1 MMTETAEQYYRIP
14 DWGVGYFRVGDNGQV
29 VIHPTKRPDC
39 QIGLR
44 TLVDKLVAEGHRTPL
59 HLHFPQM
66 VAYSVQKLVR
76 SFKRA
81 REEFNYDGEYT
92 PIYPIKV
99 NQQAQVVGAV
109 LEGGAGTGIGLE
121 AGSKAELAAV
131 LAMMPENGKIVCN
144 GYKDREY
151 VELACEA
158 ARIVPETILV
168 IEKYAELEILFDVL
182 ADIRPSRVPFIGI
195 RARLH
200 TRGTGKWEES
210 GGDFA
215 KFGLTAAEIL
225 AAGNAIRE
233 HGLLDQLYMLHV
245 HIGSQIT
252 HTVNVKRLV
261 QEAGMLYAELVLAGF
276 PVRTIDFGG
285 GLGVDYD
292 GSRSPGDS
300 SINYTMTEYANNIVF
315 HLKDVCKQKAVP
327 EPDLFTESGRA
338 MVAHHA
344 MVVTDAF
351 EQHSL
356 FSPMPVLNTDFS
368 KEKVLFDL
376 KETYDAINT
385 RNLWEYFHD
394 AVHMKEQLHTRFN
407 MGVLSLKEKAAG
419 EQIFWNVV
427 RKAVALA
434 HRVDSRPEELEALQA
449 LMASKYVTN
458 FSIFQSVPDA
468 WAIRQLFPIVPIQRL
483 GELPGEDA
491 TLADITCDSDGK
503 INRFVDGGA
512 TSPTLRL
519 HKIRDDRYYLGIFLT
534 GAYQQAM
541 GNQHNLFGRPDT
553 IFVRVTGENTF
564 EIESSLGADTIA
576 DQLDRFGYDPAALRK
591 RLGDEA
597 ADRILSQQTYLDR
610 IPRVQHS
617 PMQQPV
623 SCQFDINGIDCSRCR
638 AELEALLSDLPMV
651 TGYSLTATRLT
662 VSIMDRELRPHL
674 EDIIRQAGFDLF
686 TESDHV
692 DG

>member
-1 MMTETAEQYYRIP
+1 MTETAEQYYRIP

-29 VIHPTKRPDC
+29 VIHPTKTPDC

-44 TLVDKLVAEGHRTPL
+44 TLVDQLMADGHRTPL
-59 HLHFPQM
+59 HLHFPQ
-66 VAYSVQKLVR
+66 VIEYSVQKLVR

-81 REEFNYDGEYT
+81 REEFRYDGQYT

-99 NQQAQVVGAV
+99 NQQAQVVHAV
-109 LEGGAGTGIGLE
+109 LKGGDGTGIGLE

-131 LAMMPENGKIVCN
+131 LSVTPETGRIVCN

-158 ARIVPETILV
+158 ARIIPQTILV
-168 IEKYAELEILFDVL
+168 IEKYSELEILFHVL
-182 ADIRPSRVPFIGI
+182 DNIRPERVPLIGI

-261 QEAGMLYAELVLAGF
+261 QEAGMLYAELVRAGY
-276 PVRTIDFGG
+276 PIRTIDFGG

-315 HLKDVCKQKAVP
+315 HLKDVCRQKDVP

-344 MVVTDAF
+344 MVITDAF

-368 KEKVLFDL
+368 EEKVLFDL

-407 MGVLSLKEKAAG
+407 MGVLSLREKAAG

-427 RKAVALA
+427 RKAVTLA

-483 GELPGEDA
+483 GELPEEDA

-503 INRFVDGGA
+503 INRFVDAGA

-553 IFVRVTGENTF
+553 LVVRVTGIDTV
-564 EIESSLGADTIA
+564 EIESHLPAATIR
-576 DQLDRFGYDPAALRK
+576 DQLTHFGYEPETIVNQ
-591 RLGDEA
+591 LGGDT
-597 ADRILSQQTYLDR
+597 ADKILTRHTYLDR
-610 IPRVQHS
+610 IPRTQHG
-617 PMQQPV
+617 PVQQPV
-623 SCQFDINGIDCSRCR
+623 ACHFGVEGIDCPRCR
-638 AELEALLSDLPMV
+638 SALEALLADLPMV
-651 TGYSLTATRLT
+651 TGYSLEKTRLT

-674 EDIIRQAGFDLF
+674 EDIIHQAGFELF
-686 TESDHV
+686 PETDHV